1 MAGLPT
7 DVFLKILDLL
17 ETRDRARL
25 ALVSKEWHG
34 IVTSSWTNVFLEPK
48 GAWQTAAQISWL
60 QRLAR
65 QNAEALR
72 SLKII
77 PASPQRD
84 PLLYSTGA
92 VSISV

>member
-7 DVFLKILDLL
+7 DVFLKIFDLL

-34 IVTSSWTNVFLEPK
+34 IVTSSWTDVYLEPK
-48 GAWQTAAQISWL
+48 NVGQTFAQITWL
-60 QRLAR
+60 KGLAR
-65 QNAEALR
+65 QNPEVLR

-77 PASPQRD
+77 PASPQRN

-92 VSISV
+92 VSNSV